1 MVLTYCYNR
10 VGFFSLSEWTEETTA
25 FPTLEQ
31 AKKVFAHFKKNRDT
45 AIKTDNYNFSFEN
58 YSDWENGVVC
68 VKYYAEWNNC
78 TETKMSIEKAK
89 KVFYGLF
96 AEN

>member
-1 MVLTYCYNR
+1 MTLTYCYNR
-10 VGFFSLSEWTEETTA
+10 VGFFNPSEWTEETTKC
-25 FPTLEQ
+25 PTLEQ
-31 AKKVFAHFKKNRDT
+31 AKKVFLHFRKNRDT
-45 AIKTDNYNFSFEN
+45 AIKTDNYNFHFDS

-68 VKYYAEWNNC
+68 VKHYAEWNDC

-96 AEN
+96 EKN